1 MKERVVSENAPSADS
16 ILSQAI
22 IAHDTIYVS
31 GQVHNTPD
39 GKLVEGTVEQK
50 LQQIMTNIANIL
62 EDAGSD
68 FYKIVKATIYVT
80 DMSQMADL
88 NKFYPKFF
96 GSGPLPAREA
106 VCVKELPLGATIEIS
121 VVAVKD

>member
-1 MKERVVSENAPSADS
+1 MREKVISQNAPSADS
-16 ILSQAI
+16 ILSQAVI
-22 IAHDTIYVS
+22 VNDTIYVS

-62 EDAGSD
+62 EDAGSN
-68 FYKIVKATIYVT
+68 FYNIAKATIYVT

-88 NKFYPKFF
+88 NKFYPGFF
-96 GSGPLPAREA
+96 GKGPLPAREA

-121 VVAVKD
+121 VVAVK

>member
-1 MKERVVSENAPSADS
+1 MIEKVTSEHAPSADP

-22 IAHDTIYVS
+22 IANDTIYVS

-39 GKLVEGTVEQK
+39 GKLIEGTVQEK

-62 EDAGSD
+62 EDAGSS
-68 FYKIVKATIYVT
+68 FYKIVKATVYVT

-88 NKFYPKFF
+88 NKYYPVFF
-96 GSGPLPAREA
+96 ANNPLPAREA
-106 VCVKELPLGATIEIS
+106 ICVKELPLGATIEIS
-121 VVAVKD
+121 VVAVK